1 MIKINAIVLIVIF
14 GFMLVKPAI
23 PFLEYLARKDYI
35 IENFC
40 INRNKK
46 AMKCDGKCHLKEQ
59 VRKEVSQPLDD
70 NTPVPPPNERNEGT
84 DYLMGQK
91 LTDKPHQF
99 QKLLRT
105 IYSMDYTF
113 QYIPTIFHPPMLG

>member
-1 MIKINAIVLIVIF
+1 MIKINAIALTVIF

-23 PFLEYLARKDYI
+23 PYVEYLVRKDFI

-46 AMKCDGKCHLKEQ
+46 EMKCNGKCHLKEQ
-59 VRKEVSQPLDD
+59 VKKEASQPLDK
-70 NTPVPPPNERNEGT
+70 NEPVPLQNDRNEGI
-84 DYLMGQK
+84 DYLIGQK